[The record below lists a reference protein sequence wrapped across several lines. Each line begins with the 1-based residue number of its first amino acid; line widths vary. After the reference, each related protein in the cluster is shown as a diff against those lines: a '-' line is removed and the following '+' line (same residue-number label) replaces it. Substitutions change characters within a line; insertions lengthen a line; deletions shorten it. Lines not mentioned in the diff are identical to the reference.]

1 MVFYLIPID
10 EVQTWSY
17 ASLRVNPPRNN
28 QCRRIR
34 YAADY
39 EIARV
44 SVVAA

>member
-1 MVFYLIPID
+1 MEHPKFARDPTAL
-10 EVQTWSY
+10 
-17 ASLRVNPPRNN
+17 AKRRVDPPRNH
-28 QCRRIR
+28 QRRRIR